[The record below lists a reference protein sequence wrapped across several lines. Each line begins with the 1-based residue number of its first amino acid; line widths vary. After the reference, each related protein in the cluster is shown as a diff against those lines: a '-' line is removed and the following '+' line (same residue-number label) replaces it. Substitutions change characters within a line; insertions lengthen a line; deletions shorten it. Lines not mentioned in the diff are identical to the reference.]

1 MKVIIKKTGEV
12 KTVSDGHARN
22 YLFPNKLAEVA
33 TEEAIKKA
41 EKMMAEMKAQN
52 AENAAAWEKMAA
64 QVSASPVTVT
74 VKANEDGTLFAKVPA
89 SAILTAVKNEQG
101 IDLQEDWLT
110 MPNDLKHTGE
120 ATVTVTFPGG
130 KKATLNVHIKAE

>member
-22 YLFPNKLAEVA
+22 YLFPNNLAEVA
-33 TEEAIKKA
+33 TDEAIKKA
-41 EKMMAEMKAQN
+41 EKMMAETKAHN

-64 QVSASPVTVT
+64 ELSASPVTVK
-74 VKANEDGTLFAKVPA
+74 VKANEDGTLFAKVPT
-89 SAILTAVKNEQG
+89 SAILTVVKTEHG
-101 IDLQEDWLT
+101 IELQEQWLT

-120 ATVTVTFPGG
+120 VAVSVTFPGG
-130 KKATLNVHIKAE
+130 KKATFNVHIKGE